1 MRMSEIAASRANCMK
16 AGIGSVIAKENRV
29 ISTGYNGTPVGLPNC
44 NAGGCARCNGDA
56 RQGTE
61 LDRCVCLHAEESALL
76 EAGRAL
82 TQGATVYTTHFPCQ
96 LCTRKIIQSGIVR
109 IVYKNFYN
117 SPLSRQLLAM
127 TDIEIC

>member
-96 LCTRKIIQSGIVR
+96 LCTRKII
-109 IVYKNFYN
+109 
-117 SPLSRQLLAM
+117 
-127 TDIEIC
+127 